1 MATLQIRRVI
11 LLCIPQVKQSL
22 VKEEG
27 GTADITLKW
36 VEQSDGKVFHKE
48 DKKKRKRR
56 IERRPRLTKME
67 L

>member
-1 MATLQIRRVI
+1 MLVFMCQF
-11 LLCIPQVKQSL
+11 KQSL

-48 DKKKRKRR
+48 DKKKRKKRR
-56 IERRPRLTKME
+56 ERKPRLTKME

>member
-1 MATLQIRRVI
+1 MCQF
-11 LLCIPQVKQSL
+11 KQSL

-48 DKKKRKRR
+48 DKKKRKKR
-56 IERRPRLTKME
+56 IERKPRLTKME